1 MPVSPETWRCFV
13 AVPVPPDLRRSL
25 DAVVTAWRAEPDA
38 PNLRWTDPGGWHVTL
53 AFLGATDPA
62 SVPGLADDLEA
73 TVAPFGP
80 FAVSTGR
87 AGAFPRPGAAQS
99 VWLGIAD
106 PDDRLRELA
115 AAVQGA
121 VLSPDRRRPLKAH
134 LTLGR
139 SRVRRGEPLGPWLGS
154 RAFPAT
160 ALAVEDVVLY
170 RSHLGR
176 GPARYSELARLPLGG
191 AGSAGG

>member
-53 AFLGATDPA
+53 AFLGATDPG
-62 SVPGLADDLEA
+62 SVPGLAEDLEA
-73 TVAPFGP
+73 TVAQFAP

-87 AGAFPRPGAAQS
+87 TGAFPRPGAAQS

-106 PDDRLRELA
+106 PDDRLRVVA
-115 AAVQGA
+115 AAVQDA
-121 VLSPDRRRPLKAH
+121 VLPPDRRRPLKPH

-160 ALAVEDVVLY
+160 ELEIDDVVLY

-176 GPARYSELARLPLGG
+176 GPARYSELARLRLGG